1 MKILDS
7 HQHFWKFD
15 PVRDAWIDASMAV
28 LQRDFLPV
36 DVLPIYENN
45 GVEGSI
51 AVQADTSEA
60 ETDFLL
66 ALAEEHNFIKGVV
79 GWLDLCSPTLSDR
92 LAVYRPHKKLK
103 GLRHIVQKE
112 PLGYMDRKDFRRG
125 IGLLSALDWSYDL
138 LIFPHQL
145 EEALAL
151 VDAFPQ
157 QSFILDHCAKPY
169 IKKGILEPW
178 KKQLLALGERPHV
191 SCKISGLVTEAD
203 WSSWGKKDFMP
214 YLDAVV
220 EAFGTQRL
228 MFGSDWPVC
237 QVAGGYTAV
246 LDIVKSY
253 FSSFTDTEKTAI
265 FSGNTERLYKI

>member
-112 PLGYMDRKDFRRG
+112 PLGYMNRKDFRRG

-178 KKQLLALGERPHV
+178 KKQLLAL
-191 SCKISGLVTEAD
+191 
-203 WSSWGKKDFMP
+203 
-214 YLDAVV
+214 
-220 EAFGTQRL
+220 
-228 MFGSDWPVC
+228 
-237 QVAGGYTAV
+237 
-246 LDIVKSY
+246 
-253 FSSFTDTEKTAI
+253 
-265 FSGNTERLYKI
+265 